1 MTLDAHQHFWKFD
14 ARRDAWITAEM
25 AVLRRDFLPGDLR
38 GELDAHGVDATIA
51 VQAEQSDAE
60 TAFLLDLAARYRFI
74 AAVVGWVD
82 LRAADIDE
90 RLERLSHHS
99 QLAGFRHIAQTEP
112 DDRFLLR
119 DDFVRGVSR
128 LAAHGFT
135 YDLLVYPRQLPAAL
149 ELAAKLPQQAF
160 VLDHIAKPPVRSG
173 EMGAWREHI
182 RALAQNPNVYCKV
195 SGLVTEADW
204 KRWRPADFQPYL
216 DVVVEAFGPARLMF
230 GSDWPVCL
238 LAASY
243 GQVKDLIV
251 SYARQL
257 DRAAQDKIM
266 GENAARFYGVKTAA
280 WTCN

>member
-14 ARRDAWITAEM
+14 ARRDAWITADM

-51 VQAEQSDAE
+51 VQADQSDAE
-60 TAFLLDLAARYRFI
+60 TVFLLDLAARYRFI

-90 RLERLSHHS
+90 RLERLSHHR
-99 QLAGFRHIAQTEP
+99 QLAGFRHIAQAEP
-112 DDRFLLR
+112 DDRFLLH

-128 LAAHGFT
+128 LAAHRFT
-135 YDLLVYPRQLPAAL
+135 YDLLVYPRQLPAAV
-149 ELAAKLPQQAF
+149 ELAAKLPGQAF

-173 EMGAWREHI
+173 EMGAWREHL

-216 DVVVEAFGPARLMF
+216 DVVFESFGPERLMF

-238 LAASY
+238 LAATY

-251 SYARQL
+251 SYARQF
-257 DRAAQDKIM
+257 DRAARDKIM